1 MSACDNAITER
12 FPTIRAGIVHAIGL
26 TNGRGHPELLKEC
39 RACQLGSDSGSAFD
53 RARRRAPASPVH
65 SLLHA

>member
-26 TNGRGHPELLKEC
+26 TNGRGHPELLKE
-39 RACQLGSDSGSAFD
+39 
-53 RARRRAPASPVH
+53 
-65 SLLHA
+65 